1 MGNQELVNTQLA
13 LDINRSNSSVL
24 TLQESPKISPSLS
37 NQIGAYDQL
46 NQFFVDQNQEQRSI
60 LEAREIL
67 GNEAK
72 DLTDDDVFGLLNEIQ
87 YLVDSWLE
95 EYETTVFDGKT
106 LDELLGLK

>member
-1 MGNQELVNTQLA
+1 MGSQELVNTQLA

-72 DLTDDDVFGLLNEIQ
+72 DLTDDQVFGLLNEIQ

>member
-1 MGNQELVNTQLA
+1 MGSQELVNTQLA
-13 LDINRSNSSVL
+13 LDINRSNSTVL
-24 TLQESPKISPSLS
+24 TLQDSPKISSS
-37 NQIGAYDQL
+37 HSIQSGAYDQL
-46 NQFFVDQNQEQRSI
+46 NQFFVDQNQEQRGI

-72 DLTDDDVFGLLNEIQ
+72 NLTDDQVFGLLNEIQ

>member
-1 MGNQELVNTQLA
+1 MGSQELVNTQLA
-13 LDINRSNSSVL
+13 LDIKRSNSSVS
-24 TLQESPKISPSLS
+24 TLQESPNISPSLS

-72 DLTDDDVFGLLNEIQ
+72 NLTDDQVCGLLNEIQ

>member
-1 MGNQELVNTQLA
+1 MGSQELVNTQLA
-13 LDINRSNSSVL
+13 LDINRSNSSIL
-24 TLQESPKISPSLS
+24 TLQESSRVSPSLS
-37 NQIGAYDQL
+37 NQNGTYDQL

-72 DLTDDDVFGLLNEIQ
+72 NLTDDQVFGLLNEIQ

-95 EYETTVFDGKT
+95 EYETNVFDGKT